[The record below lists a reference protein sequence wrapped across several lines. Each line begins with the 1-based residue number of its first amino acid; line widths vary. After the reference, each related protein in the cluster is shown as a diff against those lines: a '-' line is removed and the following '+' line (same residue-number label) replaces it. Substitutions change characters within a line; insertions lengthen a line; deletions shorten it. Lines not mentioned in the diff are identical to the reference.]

1 MTGGWGESKPSSCT
15 ANWIMHEAQRPPR
28 PSAAMERPHVL
39 QSVWFVKR
47 RGRRGDAA
55 AFLISLSQ
63 KLHWDPQRPYGRR
76 YSILTLLS
84 P

>member
-1 MTGGWGESKPSSCT
+1 
-15 ANWIMHEAQRPPR
+15 
-28 PSAAMERPHVL
+28 MERPHVL